1 VITSRAFDIKERSGP
16 AVLHDVRHAVLNVLR
31 EDTSERAQVRGPFRS
46 WKRPRLLTALLTPIS
61 MPLR

>member
-31 EDTSERAQVRGPFRS
+31 EDSSALWPRTAISEHCVYGKRITTS
-46 WKRPRLLTALLTPIS
+46 L
-61 MPLR
+61 

>member
-31 EDTSERAQVRGPFRS
+31 EDTTPS
-46 WKRPRLLTALLTPIS
+46 AL
-61 MPLR
+61 